1 MNATES
7 AAREIVEQLLRKEI
21 TDEKGLNAA
30 KKAASIR
37 YKLSSLL
44 GNSRILA
51 AAKDEDEKERVL
63 ELLQLKPVRTI
74 SGVAVIAAMTSPAP
88 CPHGLCV
95 PCPGG
100 IDSKF
105 HSPQSYMGAEPA
117 ARRAFE
123 NNFDPYLQVSSRL
136 SQLSQIGHSLEKAE
150 LIVMGGTFTSRALC
164 YQQWFVKRAIEAMND
179 FYGTEWRKNRRYCSI
194 EEVQSAN
201 EKARI
206 RNVGITI
213 ETRPDWTEKEHID
226 AVLGTGATKVEIGV
240 QNTYDFILAG
250 IQRGHTVAD
259 SAAANMR
266 LRDSGLKVGFH
277 MMPGLPG
284 ATAESD
290 FRMFRTLFEDERFKP
305 DYLKIYPTLV
315 TEGTRLH
322 GMWEMGNYAPLEVS
336 DAVELLA
343 KIKSILPKW
352 VRLQRIQRDI
362 PAYQVLA
369 GIRKSNIRQLAKER
383 LFETGGTCR
392 CIRCRE
398 VGHRILEGI
407 EPENIEL
414 TVEEYAACGGKE
426 HFISFEDAEK
436 DILIGFIRLRF
447 PNAPY
452 RRELAG
458 AALVREL
465 HVYGS
470 MVPIGAS
477 AGEAQWQHRGYGEEL
492 LERAEEIARA
502 AGYKKIAVT
511 SGIGVRDYYRKF
523 GYGREGAYMTKKL

>member
-1 MNATES
+1 MSSIES
-7 AAREIVEQLLRKEI
+7 ASRELIELLLRNEI
-21 TDEKGLNAA
+21 TDEKELNAA
-30 KKAASIR
+30 RKEASVR
-37 YKLSSLL
+37 HKLSSLL
-44 GNSRILA
+44 SNSQILSA
-51 AAKDEDEKERVL
+51 ARDEDEKQKVL
-63 ELLQLKPVRTI
+63 AMLQLKPVRTI

-136 SQLSQIGHSLEKAE
+136 SQLSQIGHPVEKAE
-150 LIVMGGTFTSRALC
+150 LILMGGTYTARTVC
-164 YQQWFVKRAIEAMND
+164 YQEWFVKRAIEAMND
-179 FYGTEWRKNRRYCSI
+179 FYGEKWRPEKNYVTLVD
-194 EEVQSAN
+194 VQSAN
-201 EKARI
+201 ERARI
-206 RNVGITI
+206 RNVGITV
-213 ETRPDWTEKEHID
+213 ETRPDWLENESID
-226 AVLGTGATKVEIGV
+226 KILEIGATKVEIGV
-240 QNTYDFILAG
+240 QSTYDFILAG
-250 IQRGHTVAD
+250 IRRGHTVAE

-284 ATAESD
+284 SSVESD
-290 FRMFRTLFEDERFKP
+290 MRMFKRIFEDERFMP

-315 TEGTRLH
+315 TEGTQLH
-322 GMWEMGNYAPLEVS
+322 GMWELGNYAPLEVQEAI
-336 DAVELLA
+336 DLLA
-343 KIKSILPKW
+343 DIKAILPKW

-383 LFETGGTCR
+383 LLERGGKCR

-398 VGHRILEGI
+398 VGHTGLSGVV
-407 EPENIEL
+407 PENIQL
-414 TVEEYAACGGKE
+414 NIEEYNACGSQE
-426 HFISFEDAEK
+426 SFISFEDSEK
-436 DILIGFIRLRF
+436 DVLIGFIRLRF
-447 PNAPY
+447 PFAPH
-452 RRELAG
+452 RKELEG

-470 MVPIGAS
+470 MVVPGIS
-477 AGEAQWQHRGYGEEL
+477 ARNSQWQHRGFGEEL
-492 LERAEEIARA
+492 LLCAQEKAQS
-502 AGYKKIAVT
+502 AGYGKIAVT
-511 SGIGVRDYYRKF
+511 SAIGVRDYYRKF
-523 GYGREGAYMTKKL
+523 GYVRDGPYMTKKL

>member
-1 MNATES
+1 MDEIES
-7 AAREIVEQLLRKEI
+7 AARELIEQLLRKDI

-30 KKAASIR
+30 KKEISIR
-37 YKLSSLL
+37 HKLSSLL
-44 GNSRILA
+44 SNSQILA
-51 AAKDEDEKERVL
+51 AAMEEEKEAVL
-63 ELLQLKPVRTI
+63 SLLRLKPVRTI

-100 IDSKF
+100 PDSKF

-117 ARRAFE
+117 ARRAAQ
-123 NNFDPYLQVSSRL
+123 NNFDPYQQVFSRL
-136 SQLSQIGHSLEKAE
+136 QQLSQIGHKLEKAE
-150 LIVMGGTFTSRALC
+150 LIIMGGTFTSRTLC
-164 YQQWFVKRAIEAMND
+164 YQEWFVKRAIEAMND
-179 FYGTEWRKNRRYCSI
+179 FYGTEWRVGKGYCTV
-194 EEVQSAN
+194 EEVQSRN
-201 EKARI
+201 EGARI

-226 AVLGTGATKVEIGV
+226 TILGLGATKVEIGV
-240 QNTYDFILAG
+240 QSTYDFILAG
-250 IQRGHTVAD
+250 IQRGHTVAQ
-259 SAAANMR
+259 SAAANTR

-284 ATAESD
+284 STPESD
-290 FRMFRTLFEDERFKP
+290 FRMFRTLFEDERFMP

-315 TEGTRLH
+315 TEGTKLH
-322 GMWEMGNYAPLEVS
+322 GMWELGNYAPLEVLE
-336 DAVELLA
+336 AVELLA
-343 KIKSILPKW
+343 RIKSILPKW

-369 GIRKSNIRQLAKER
+369 GIRKSNIRQLAKQR
-383 LFETGGTCR
+383 LAEMGGKCN

-398 VGHRILEGI
+398 VGHRMNEGE
-407 EPENIEL
+407 EPGNIEL
-414 TVEEYAACGGKE
+414 TMEEYRACSGRE
-426 HFISFEDAEK
+426 HFISFEDTAK

-447 PNAPY
+447 PFAPH
-452 RRELAG
+452 RKELRG

-465 HVYGS
+465 HVYGA
-470 MVPIGAS
+470 MVPIGES

-492 LERAEEIARA
+492 LAQAEEIAGE

-523 GYGREGAYMTKKL
+523 GYAREGAYMTKKF

>member
-1 MNATES
+1 MES
-7 AAREIVEQLLRKEI
+7 ACRELIEQILREEI
-21 TDEKGLNAA
+21 TDEQRLNAA
-30 KKAASIR
+30 KKAISTR

-44 GNSRILA
+44 SNSQILA
-51 AAKDEDEKERVL
+51 AARENEKQRVL

-100 IDSKF
+100 PASKF
-105 HSPQSYMGAEPA
+105 NSPQSYMGAEPA

-123 NNFDPYLQVSSRL
+123 NDFDPYLQVDSRL
-136 SQLSQIGHSLEKAE
+136 KQLSQIGHHIEKAE
-150 LIVMGGTFTSRALC
+150 LIIMGGTYTSRPLC
-164 YQQWFVKRAIEAMND
+164 YQEWFVKRAIEAMND
-179 FYGTEWRKNRRYCSI
+179 FYGTERRKEVKSHYKSI

-201 EKARI
+201 EGSPV

-213 ETRPDWTEKEHID
+213 ETRPDWVEKEHID
-226 AVLGTGATKVEIGV
+226 TILDLGATKVEIGV
-240 QNTYDFILAG
+240 QSTYDFILAG
-250 IQRGHTVAD
+250 IQRGHTVAQSTD
-259 SAAANMR
+259 ANMR

-277 MMPGLPG
+277 MMPGLP
-284 ATAESD
+284 ASTPESD

-315 TEGTRLH
+315 TEGTPLH
-322 GMWEMGNYAPLEVS
+322 GMWEVGNYAPIEVVE
-336 DAVELLA
+336 AVELLA
-343 KIKSILPKW
+343 RIKSILPKW

-383 LFETGGTCR
+383 LLQMGGMCR

-398 VGHRILEGI
+398 VGHAGL
-407 EPENIEL
+407 EPEDIEL
-414 TVEEYAACGGKE
+414 TDEEYQACGGKE

-436 DILIGFIRLRF
+436 DVLIGFIRLRF
-447 PNAPY
+447 PLAPH
-452 RRELAG
+452 RQELES

-470 MVPIGAS
+470 MVPVGTD
-477 AGEAQWQHRGYGEEL
+477 AGNSQWQHRGYGEEL
-492 LERAEEIARA
+492 LRRAEETARS
-502 AGYKKIAVT
+502 AGYEKIAVT
-511 SGIGVRDYYRKF
+511 SAIGVRDYYRKF
-523 GYGREGAYMTKKL
+523 GYGREGPYMTKRL